1 MFITKNLTFLLLS
14 VCAIDQMEIFL
25 KLPKPSVTR
34 HSAAFH
40 AQEKTIF
47 NSIYVNSTTFSFHTI
62 LVSIIITFFF
72 LISQ

>member
-40 AQEKTIF
+40 AQEKPFSTRFMLIQELLFHFITCF
-47 NSIYVNSTTFSFHTI
+47 NF
-62 LVSIIITFFF
+62 LFFF
-72 LISQ
+72 KIR